1 MRRLIARFPSPAM
14 GVAFVALLAALSGT
28 AVALPGTGSVDSG
41 DLKNNAVRSND
52 IRNNNV
58 STRDLRD
65 GTVTGNDTRD
75 DSLTG
80 LDIDEST
87 LGQVPSANT
96 ANTANTAN
104 SANSA
109 NTASSVGANGVNTAA
124 IQDNAV
130 TGEKIADTTVGTAD
144 IGPEAVTGPKIAT
157 DAVGASEL
165 KGIYAAVSGGTPAAA
180 NTFVGAT
187 ATCNPGDAV
196 LGGGYAWQD
205 DADEIETVHSTPD
218 PLINP
223 NKWVVRSRT
232 GAANTLFAWAVCLA
246 S

>member
-14 GVAFVALLAALSGT
+14 AVAFVALLAALSGT

-41 DLKNNAVRSND
+41 DIKNNAVRSKD

-65 GTVTGNDTRD
+65 GTVTGDDTQD

-80 LDIDEST
+80 LDLDEST

-96 ANTANTAN
+96 ANTASTAN
-104 SANSA
+104 SVA
-109 NTASSVGANGVNTAA
+109 ANGVNTAA
-124 IQDNAV
+124 IQNSAV
-130 TGEKIADTTVGTAD
+130 TGEKIAETTIGTEKL
-144 IGPEAVTGPKIAT
+144 GPEAVTGPKIAT

-165 KGIYAAVSGGTPAAA
+165 KGVYAAVSGGTPAAA

-196 LGGGYAWQD
+196 LGGGFAWQD
-205 DADEIETVHSTPD
+205 DADEIETVYSTPD

-223 NKWVVRSRT
+223 NKWIVRSRT

-246 S
+246 N

>member
-41 DLKNNAVRSND
+41 DIKNNVVRSND

-58 STRDLRD
+58 STRDLRN
-65 GTVTGNDTRD
+65 GTVTGEDTQD

-87 LGQVPSANT
+87 LGQVPSANSANS

-104 SANSA
+104 SAN
-109 NTASSVGANGVNTAA
+109 SVGANGVNTAA
-124 IQDNAV
+124 IQANAV
-130 TGEKIADTTVGTAD
+130 TSEKIAETAIGTED

-165 KGIYAAVSGGTPAAA
+165 KGVYAAVSGGTPAAA

-218 PLINP
+218 PLANP
-223 NKWVVRSRT
+223 NKWIVRSRS

-246 S
+246 N

>member
-1 MRRLIARFPSPAM
+1 MRRFIARRPSPAM

-28 AVALPGTGSVDSG
+28 AVALPGANTVDSG
-41 DLKNNAVRSND
+41 DIKNNAVRSGD

-58 STRDLRD
+58 NTRDLRN
-65 GTVTGNDTRD
+65 GTVTGTDTRD

-80 LDIDEST
+80 LDIDESA
-87 LGQVPSANT
+87 LGQVPSAN
-96 ANTANTAN
+96 
-104 SANSA
+104 SA
-109 NTASSVGANGVNTAA
+109 NTATTATTATTANGVAANGVNTAA

-130 TGEKIADTTVGTAD
+130 TSEKIADSAVGTAK
-144 IGPEAVTGPKIAT
+144 IGPEAVTGPKIAA

-165 KGIYAAVSGGTPAAA
+165 KGVYAAVSGGTPAAA

-196 LGGGYAWQD
+196 LGGGFAWQD
-205 DADEIETVHSTPD
+205 DADEIETVFSTPD
-218 PLINP
+218 PLANP
-223 NKWVVRSRT
+223 DKWIVRSRS

-246 S
+246 G